1 MKKVI
6 LILILASTFLN
17 CSKDDDSSNSNE
29 SCTQNE
35 NAEMLIHNNVIREY
49 ILYVPSTYNGT
60 SLIPVMMNFHGFGGN
75 ATNYMNEADMR
86 SLAESENFILVYPQG
101 SCLNGS
107 PHWNPSLPGG
117 DNKSTA
123 DDYGFIEELINELSS
138 NYNIDQ
144 ERIYACGYSNGG
156 MFAYGLA
163 QNKSNLIAAIGSV
176 SGAMIE
182 TTPNP
187 SHPMP
192 LINIHG
198 TNDGV
203 LPYEGSNDY
212 SSIESTLNYWINFN
226 ETESS
231 PTINSNTNNG
241 VTIEKY
247 TYENGNNNVSIE
259 HYKVINGEH
268 VWFDIDY
275 EGANTDKLIWDFV
288 SRYDINGLR

>member
-1 MKKVI
+1 MKNI
-6 LILILASTFLN
+6 FLTLILVSLIVS
-17 CSKDDDSSNSNE
+17 CSKDENSL
-29 SCTQNE
+29 NE
-35 NAEMLIHNNVIREY
+35 NCYENTNPQIIIHNDQTREY
-49 ILYVPSTYNGT
+49 VLYIPESYDGNSAVPV
-60 SLIPVMMNFHGFGGN
+60 IINFHGFGGN
-75 ATNYMNEADMR
+75 ATDFMNETNMRALADK
-86 SLAESENFILVYPQG
+86 EGFIMIYPQG

-107 PHWNPSLPGG
+107 SHWNPSLPGG

-123 DDYGFIEELINELSS
+123 DDYGFIDVLINEIAA
-138 NYNIDQ
+138 NYNINQ
-144 ERIYACGYSNGG
+144 KRIYACGYSNGG

-187 SHPMP
+187 TRPIP

-198 TNDGV
+198 TNDDV

-226 ETESS
+226 ETERS
-231 PTINSNTNNG
+231 PTIDRNASNG
-241 VTIEKY
+241 LTIEKY
-247 TYENGNNNVSIE
+247 TYGNGKNNVSIE

-268 VWFDIDY
+268 VWFNINY
-275 EGANTDKLIWDFV
+275 EGANTGKLIWDFV
-288 SRYDINGLR
+288 SRYDIDGLR

>member
-1 MKKVI
+1 MKNI
-6 LILILASTFLN
+6 FLTLILVSLIVS
-17 CSKDDDSSNSNE
+17 CSKDENSSN
-29 SCTQNE
+29 E
-35 NAEMLIHNNVIREY
+35 NCYENTNAQIIIHNEQTREY
-49 ILYVPSTYNGT
+49 VLYIPESYDGNSAVPV
-60 SLIPVMMNFHGFGGN
+60 IINFHGFGGN
-75 ATNYMNEADMR
+75 ATDFMNETNMRALADK
-86 SLAESENFILVYPQG
+86 EGFIIIYPQG

-107 PHWNPSLPGG
+107 SHWNPSLPGG

-123 DDYGFIEELINELSS
+123 DDYGFIDVLINEIAA
-138 NYNIDQ
+138 NYNINQ
-144 ERIYACGYSNGG
+144 KRIYACGYSNGG

-187 SHPMP
+187 TRPIP

-198 TNDGV
+198 TNDDV

-226 ETESS
+226 ETERP
-231 PTINSNTNNG
+231 PTIDRNASNG
-241 VTIEKY
+241 LTIEKY
-247 TYENGNNNVSIE
+247 TYGNGKNNVSIE

-268 VWFDIDY
+268 VWFNINY
-275 EGANTDKLIWDFV
+275 EGANTGKLIWDFV
-288 SRYDINGLR
+288 SRYDIDGLR